1 MPEGLCLP
9 PCSPTTIP
17 VALASGWPWRAPL
30 AKSDG
35 VQAPEMVAILL
46 RAYPAAAGVVDM
58 DQNLPLQLA
67 LRSPVVCHRT
77 VQSAYPPTP
86 FAHSRVPADDP
97 HDACRC

>member
-46 RAYPAAAGVVDM
+46 RAYPAAAGADAL
-58 DQNLPLQLA
+58 DQILPLQLA
-67 LRSPVVCHRT
+67 FC
-77 VQSAYPPTP
+77 
-86 FAHSRVPADDP
+86 
-97 HDACRC
+97 